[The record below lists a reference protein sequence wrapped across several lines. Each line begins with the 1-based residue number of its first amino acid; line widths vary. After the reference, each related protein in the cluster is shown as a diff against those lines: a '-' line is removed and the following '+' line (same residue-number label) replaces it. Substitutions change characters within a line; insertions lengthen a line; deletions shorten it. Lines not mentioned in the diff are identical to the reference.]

1 MRNAL
6 ITRTMAILG
15 LTTLLAGAGCENIAL
30 VHRPAPEI
38 DGDEIVGEL
47 TGIDMRLKE
56 IYLRP
61 TQDNSSRS
69 LVRTIRFDDGTQVIY
84 RGKEYPVSS
93 LEEGDVVALQVWNR
107 DRGGWTNLI
116 RVQQN
121 SRDRDLSSSETQRIE
136 GTVERVDAS
145 AAMFEL
151 RATSGANVRVSL
163 PPNAQRSM
171 ADQVE
176 RLHRG
181 NRVLAEGRYLSR
193 DRFEL
198 DRLL

>member
-1 MRNAL
+1 MK
-6 ITRTMAILG
+6 
-15 LTTLLAGAGCENIAL
+15 NIAL

-69 LVRTIRFDDGTQVIY
+69 SVRTIRFDDGTQVIY

-93 LEEGDVVALQVWNR
+93 LEVGDVITLQVWNL
-107 DRGGWTNLI
+107 DRGGSTNLV

-121 SRDRDLSSSETQRIE
+121 SRDRELSSSETQRIE

-151 RATSGANVRVSL
+151 RATTGANVRVSL

-171 ADQVE
+171 TDQVE

-181 NRVLAEGRYLSR
+181 DRVLAEGRYLSR

-198 DRLL
+198 ERLL